1 MAEATTF
8 YLSERSEKMKTIAKL
23 TDKNLLGTG
32 GISCAKPRYT
42 ARAVLRNSDG
52 KFAVML
58 MKKVNFQLLPG
69 GGIDP
74 GEDAETALRRE
85 ILEETG
91 CSCDYIKEIG
101 IVEENRAH
109 CDYTQ
114 VSYYYFVHTNGK
126 IANTNLTEGEKAIK
140 TEVCWQSFDEVYRLI
155 TEFVP
160 KTEQQKFLRARDTA
174 VLEKVKN
181 AFSEYSTILH
191 VMKKST
197 WEERKN
203 KDLWGKRN
211 IEAEGFIHCSQPE
224 YFWRVAPNF
233 KDSAEELVI
242 LCIDENK
249 LSSKV
254 LYEDGDG
261 CKRSYPH
268 VYGMINSSAVT
279 AVLPFLRDENGKWLK
294 NPELANFENK

>member
-1 MAEATTF
+1 
-8 YLSERSEKMKTIAKL
+8 MKTIAKL
-23 TDKNLLGTG
+23 TDKTVLGLEG
-32 GISCAKPRYT
+32 VSKAEPRYT
-42 ARAVLRNSDG
+42 SRAVLRNSNG

-58 MKKVNFQLLPG
+58 MKKVDFQLLPG

-74 GEDAETALRRE
+74 GEDKISALKRE

-114 VSYYYFVHTNGK
+114 ISYYYFVHTNGK
-126 IANTNLTEGEKAIK
+126 ISEINLTEGEKATK
-140 TEVCWQSFDEVYRLI
+140 TEVCWQNFDEVFRLI
-155 TEFVP
+155 TEYVP

-174 VLEKVKN
+174 VLEEVKN
-181 AFSEYSTILH
+181 SFSEYSTILH

-197 WEERKN
+197 WEEFRN
-203 KDLWGKRN
+203 KDLWGKQN
-211 IEAEGFIHCSQPE
+211 IETEGFIHCSQPE
-224 YFWRVAPNF
+224 FFWRVAPNF
-233 KDSAEELVI
+233 DSIEDEMVI

-249 LSSKV
+249 LSAKV
-254 LYEDGDG
+254 KYEDGDNCG
-261 CKRSYPH
+261 RSYPH

-279 AVLPFLRDENGKWLK
+279 AVLPFLRDENGWIK
-294 NPELANFENK
+294 NPELENFEDK

>member
-1 MAEATTF
+1 M
-8 YLSERSEKMKTIAKL
+8 
-23 TDKNLLGTG
+23 LGID
-32 GISCAKPRYT
+32 GISCASPRYT
-42 ARAVLRNSDG
+42 ARAVLRNYDG

-74 GEDAETALRRE
+74 GEDDISALRRE

-126 IANTNLTEGEKAIK
+126 IANINLTEGEKAIK
-140 TEVCWQSFDEVYRLI
+140 TEVCWKSFDEIYRLI

-174 VLEKVKN
+174 VLEEVKN
-181 AFSEYSTILH
+181 SFFKYSTILH
-191 VMKKST
+191 VMKKSS
-197 WEERKN
+197 WEEFKN
-203 KDLWGKRN
+203 KESWGKRN

-233 KDSAEELVI
+233 DNIDDEMVI

-249 LSSKV
+249 LSAKV
-254 LYEDGDG
+254 LYEDGDNCG
-261 CKRSYPH
+261 RSYPH
-268 VYGMINSSAVT
+268 IYELINSSAVT
-279 AVLPFLRDENGKWLK
+279 DVLPFLLDENGKWLK
-294 NPELANFENK
+294 NPELEIFEDK

>member
-1 MAEATTF
+1 
-8 YLSERSEKMKTIAKL
+8 MKTVAKL
-23 TDKNLLGTG
+23 TDKSVLGIEGSTN
-32 GISCAKPRYT
+32 AKPRYT
-42 ARAVLRNSDG
+42 SRAVMRDSQG

-58 MKKVNFQLLPG
+58 MKKYRFYCLPG

-74 GEDAETALRRE
+74 GEDNISALRRE

-109 CDYTQ
+109 CNYTQ
-114 VSYYYFVHTNGK
+114 ISSYYFVHTNGK
-126 IANTNLTEGEKAIK
+126 IVETSLTENEKATK
-140 TEVCWQSFDEVYRLI
+140 TEVLWKNFEDVYRLI
-155 TEFVP
+155 TEFLP

-174 VLEKVKN
+174 ILEEVKN
-181 AFSEYSTILH
+181 SFSEYTTILH

-203 KDLWGKRN
+203 KGSWGKHN
-211 IEAEGFIHCSQPE
+211 IETDGFIHCSQPE

-233 KDSAEELVI
+233 DGITEELVI
-242 LCIDENK
+242 LCIDETK
-249 LSSKV
+249 LSAKV
-254 LYEDGDG
+254 KYEDGDG
-261 CKRSYPH
+261 CGRSYPH

-279 AVLPFLRDENGKWLK
+279 AVLPFLRNENGWIK
-294 NPELANFENK
+294 NPELEIFKNK

>member
-1 MAEATTF
+1 
-8 YLSERSEKMKTIAKL
+8 MKNIVKL
-23 TDKNLLGTG
+23 TDKTVLGID
-32 GISCAKPRYT
+32 GITYAKPRYT
-42 ARAVLRNSDG
+42 SRAVLRDPHG
-52 KFAVML
+52 KFAVMI
-58 MKKVNFQLLPG
+58 MKNVNFQLLPG

-74 GEDAETALRRE
+74 GEDSVSALRRE

-91 CSCDYIKEIG
+91 CSCDHIKEIG

-109 CDYTQ
+109 CNYTQ

-126 IANTNLTEGEKAIK
+126 IAEISLTENEIATK
-140 TEVCWQSFDEVYRLI
+140 TEVHWKSFEDVYRLI
-155 TEFVP
+155 TEFIP

-174 VLEKVKN
+174 VLEEVKN
-181 AFSEYSTILH
+181 SFSEYTTILH

-203 KDLWGKRN
+203 KDFWGKRN
-211 IEAEGFIHCSQPE
+211 IDAEGFIHCSQPE

-233 KDSAEELVI
+233 DKITDELVI

-254 LYEDGDG
+254 LYEDGDNCG
-261 CKRSYPH
+261 RSYPH
-268 VYGMINSSAVT
+268 IYGTVNNSAVT
-279 AVLPFLRDENGKWLK
+279 AVLPFIRNENGWVK
-294 NPELANFENK
+294 NKELENFEDK

>member
-1 MAEATTF
+1 
-8 YLSERSEKMKTIAKL
+8 MKTVAKL
-23 TDKNLLGTG
+23 TDKTVLGTEG
-32 GISCAKPRYT
+32 TANAKPRYT
-42 ARAVLRNSDG
+42 SRAVLRDPRG

-58 MKKVNFQLLPG
+58 MKNVNFQLLPG

-74 GEDAETALRRE
+74 DEDKISALHRE

-101 IVEENRAH
+101 IVEENRAY
-109 CDYTQ
+109 CNYTQ

-126 IANTNLTEGEKAIK
+126 IAETSLTENEKATK
-140 TEVCWQSFDEVYRLI
+140 TEAHWKSFEDVYRLI

-174 VLEKVKN
+174 VLEEVKN
-181 AFSEYSTILH
+181 SFSEYTTILH

-203 KDLWGKRN
+203 KDFWGKRN
-211 IEAEGFIHCSQPE
+211 LESDGFIHCSQPE
-224 YFWRVAPNF
+224 YFWRIAPNF
-233 KDSAEELVI
+233 EETGDELVI

-249 LSSKV
+249 LLSRV
-254 LYEDGDG
+254 LYEDGDNCG
-261 CKRSYPH
+261 RSYPH
-268 VYGMINSSAVT
+268 IYGTVNNSAVT
-279 AVLPFLRDENGKWLK
+279 AVLPFIRDEKGWLK
-294 NPELANFENK
+294 NKELENFEDK